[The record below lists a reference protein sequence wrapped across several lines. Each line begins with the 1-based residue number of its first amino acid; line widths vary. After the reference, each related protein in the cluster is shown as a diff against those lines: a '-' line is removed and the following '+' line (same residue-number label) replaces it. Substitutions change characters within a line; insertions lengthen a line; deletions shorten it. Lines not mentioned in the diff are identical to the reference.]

1 MLNLYGRVLKQFKV
15 IDSTVEPEGE
25 KKFSKEILNY
35 TLKQINSKKFDLV
48 FMHILVPHMPYGYDK
63 NCIYDPGISNLNIY
77 LTEKNKI
84 KQHNIERNCIIIFI
98 DNFMSKI
105 NNLDNKK
112 IFILSDHGSR
122 ITKKNS
128 SLSTIFAYKN
138 YNSKNSIE
146 IFEKSMHKE
155 FKFLLDE

>member
-1 MLNLYGRVLKQFKV
+1 
-15 IDSTVEPEGE
+15 
-25 KKFSKEILNY
+25 
-35 TLKQINSKKFDLV
+35 
-48 FMHILVPHMPYGYDK
+48 MHILVPHMPYGYDK

-112 IFILSDHGSR
+112 IF
-122 ITKKNS
+122 
-128 SLSTIFAYKN
+128 Y
-138 YNSKNSIE
+138 SI
-146 IFEKSMHKE
+146 
-155 FKFLLDE
+155 